1 MLFCE
6 GWECMFISLQPFFT
20 HALMF
25 IFYSVVDGS
34 SGGFLNDAWMLRLAN
49 YSTDGMRYAQ
59 QRHLDQHCRWRTGQ
73 SAVHSLTLEG
83 TESCVRGGHNAPCEL
98 RNLLLLPW
106 CDQNNQ
112 TVI

>member
-1 MLFCE
+1 MCFE
-6 GWECMFISLQPFFT
+6 RFHIEDAVSHPYFVSEISP
-20 HALMF
+20 
-25 IFYSVVDGS
+25 SVVDGS
-34 SGGFLNDAWMLRLAN
+34 SGGFLNDAWMLRLSN
-49 YSTDGMRYAQ
+49 FSTDGVRYAQ
-59 QRHLDQHCRWRTGQ
+59 QRYLDQHCRWRTGQ

-83 TESCVRGGHNAPCEL
+83 TESCVRGGSNAPCEL